1 MNIDLTM
8 DQESEQE
15 ELKGESK
22 SVILV
27 HNGIESNNN
36 LHDFPFIFFHWLK
49 SFVISRDYLLNM
61 FLFFFTIMSQSTLL
75 LSGYVI
81 IV

>member
-36 LHDFPFIFFHWLK
+36 LHDFPFIFFH
-49 SFVISRDYLLNM
+49 
-61 FLFFFTIMSQSTLL
+61 
-75 LSGYVI
+75 
-81 IV
+81 